1 MSALDPLSAEQREIR
16 ELVRTIAREKIAPRA
31 AEIDK
36 TAEFPWDV
44 VEAFRENDLFGVLYD
59 EEYGGIGES
68 SLMTLV
74 MIEELSK
81 VCATSG
87 LIIAVQELGS
97 LGIKLAGSAEQK
109 QRFLPKLASGEWL
122 AAYALTEPGSGS
134 DSAAMRTTARLD
146 GDEYVLNGGKR
157 FITSAGIA
165 SVYVVF
171 AKTNPQ
177 QGHGGISA
185 FVVEASAPGFEVGR
199 IEPKMGIKGS
209 TTGEIFFND
218 CRIPA
223 ANLLGEEGEGFK
235 IAMRIL
241 DRSRPG
247 IGAQGL
253 GLAQGATDYA
263 VNYART
269 RETMGRPI
277 GQHQLI
283 AGMLADME
291 TKCEA
296 ARGLLYKV
304 GRMIDEGDTGAELTK
319 LSAMAKLYCTDV
331 AMEVTTDAVQVL
343 GGYGY
348 IQEYPVERMMRDAKI
363 TQIYEGTN
371 QIQRL
376 VIAREMLKENRAFLL
391 AGVA

>member
-1 MSALDPLSAEQREIR
+1 VSYDPLTDEQREIR
-16 ELVRTIAREKIAPRA
+16 DLVRTLARERVAPRA

-36 TAEFPWDV
+36 KGEFPWDM
-44 VEAFRENDLFGVLYD
+44 VELFREHELFGLPF
-59 EEYGGIGES
+59 EEQYGGTGTGA
-68 SLMTLV
+68 LMVLV
-74 MIEELSK
+74 TIEELSK
-81 VCATSG
+81 VCATTG
-87 LIIAVQELGS
+87 LIMAVQELGS
-97 LGIKLAGSAEQK
+97 LGIKLAGTDEQK
-109 QRFLPKLASGEWL
+109 DRFLPRLASGEWL

-134 DSAAMRTTARLD
+134 DSAAMQTEARLD

-157 FITSAGIA
+157 FITNAGVA
-165 SVYVVF
+165 GLYVVF
-171 AKTNPQ
+171 AKTDPQ
-177 QGHGGISA
+177 AGHAGISA
-185 FVVEASAPGFEVGR
+185 IVVEADTPGFEVGR

-218 CRIPA
+218 MRVPA
-223 ANLLGEEGEGFK
+223 DNLLGEEGEGFK

-263 VNYART
+263 LEYART
-269 RETMGRPI
+269 RETMGKPI
-277 GQHQLI
+277 AQHQLI

-296 ARGLLYKV
+296 ARGLLYKI
-304 GRMIDEGDTGAELTK
+304 GQMIDEGAPDEELTK
-319 LSAMAKLYCTDV
+319 PSAMAKLYCTDV
-331 AMEVTTDAVQVL
+331 AMEVTTDAVQIL

-348 IQEYPVERMMRDAKI
+348 MQEYPVERMMRDAKI

-376 VIAREMLKENRAFLL
+376 VIAREMLKENRASLF
-391 AGVA
+391 AGVV